1 MQVIAGTHEG
11 KKYMQFIS
19 KSYKELKEMEK
30 TCKGKTFINLWDMEK
45 WCLTD
50 QENATCKI

>member
-50 QENATCKI
+50 QENAPCR